1 MAVMQYIGARYVP
14 LLYGEWIPNKENGWE
29 PLTIV
34 TYQGDSYTSK
44 KIVPPNVGNPA
55 ENTEYWSLTGAF
67 NAQVEALRQQVL
79 HIADEI
85 GEVQE
90 DVTNL
95 NNSELQFNINV
106 TYKSLDIICT
116 TLENVCSIK
125 QRGNKLVINNDST
138 KSGFEIYIQGNTLYI
153 ATED

>member
-44 KIVPPNVGNPA
+44 KIVPPSIGNPA
-55 ENTEYWSLTGAF
+55 ENTEYWALTGAF
-67 NAQVEALRQQVL
+67 NAQIEALRQQVL
-79 HIADEI
+79 HIADV

-95 NNSELQFNINV
+95 NKSELQFNINE
-106 TYKSLDIICT
+106 TYNSLDIICT
-116 TLENVCSIK
+116 ALENVCSIK
-125 QRGNKLVINNDST
+125 QRGNTLVIDNNNENI
-138 KSGFEIYIQGNTLYI
+138 EIYVQGITLYI
-153 ATED
+153 TEV